1 MKAGASSFD
10 IVINWRWRVVIEHR
24 AMHILALDLEFYQ
37 YGF

>member
-10 IVINWRWRVVIEHR
+10 IVINWRVVIEHR